1 MAAKRNLQNYLRRP
15 GLVNRPGPLPASA
28 GAIPPAGTNACLT
41 TGYPA
46 RPVLITLMLRW
57 RVGTQPCDTALD
69 WEGCPLPSL
78 KVPPRK

>member
-15 GLVNRPGPLPASA
+15 GIVNREARFHARA
-28 GAIPPAGTNACLT
+28 GAIPPAGTSAALT
-41 TGYPA
+41 TSYPA
-46 RPVLITLMLRW
+46 RPVLITLIWRW
-57 RVGTQPCDTALD
+57 RVGTHPCDTALD